1 MLTLGTGYRM
11 KSLRGLLGL
20 FLLAGL
26 ALSDELV
33 TSPRGAVNGVAFQL
47 GPGTVARGGILA
59 VVGEG
64 LAGAHT
70 VAEEMPLPTSL
81 GDPAVEVL
89 INGVAAPLF
98 FVSPTQVN
106 AQVPWEVEAGMAEVV
121 LRHDGVDSAAMP
133 VVVTEISLNLI
144 RHERS
149 SAPIAQGVPDPADPA
164 AAPAAD
170 SVTLQ
175 LGEPGSPPSATGQIL
190 DPQADVTPGATIS
203 VFAAGVGPTEPPVP
217 TGSVAADGEQYA
229 LVPPQRVHVG
239 GMPVTSPTVEV
250 SDESVGIY
258 KLTFT
263 VPANAEST
271 ETFRWTSGGQGTNA
285 VLGPIGTPQARYMS
299 LPDDVGLVARI
310 DMTDLNP
317 YFVAVSEV
325 FDDEEVCYPGAHLLD
340 LRRNTTT
347 AVTDCILPSYPNAA
361 NPLTAYRPFELARDS
376 SALAALIAPAE
387 DEEGDGITNRLLVVD
402 GSDGTTETLTLDRWV
417 DRLQPYPPGRPTLR
431 LEHAGGTGGGDVI
444 DVQGSLVE
452 EVGFALPLPNPLE
465 VDGLGRLVAQS
476 SINLQGGFRV
486 RLLGPESPEEIA
498 SSKVI
503 LFDRTAGVI
512 AQSDLPD
519 GWAPIAPPR
528 RTNPQGIPA
537 GPQSLA
543 PTAPG
548 FFGDRSGYAI
558 VRKTDGSQ
566 DGVLAVRLEVAEDPE
581 AGPPEFVSMTVDP
594 IPFPEGTF
602 AANCTTQVR
611 WQRIAETRTLAIAG
625 SDAPGGEFAEP
636 RDGQICTSNRLV
648 LFQPDSEEVDVV
660 AVPEDSGPLDV
671 AQKGSLRGYLYFGDG
686 GREVALEVP
695 RKLQVFEAMTRTFS
709 EVAMPEGVGITV
721 NGIVQQIGGRARLV
735 ALATGG
741 PLRTNPRT
749 GATQPQLPGNG
760 GLVVVDL
767 ADETVTHL
775 PLPDGYQRVIP
786 GNFLLASQGRRGY
799 GLLPLIGRAFATG
812 RLRNIGPGQ
821 PGGSRIITWD
831 LATGEPTEI
840 EMPEGGFAAVR
851 PVVAGGGGGG
861 GGGLQLSYIWDVNFG
876 AASIAFG
883 VYDEGGSLISIGVVG
898 P

>member
-1 MLTLGTGYRM
+1 MTT
-11 KSLRGLLGL
+11 LRGSLGL
-20 FLLAGL
+20 FLLVGL
-26 ALSDELV
+26 ALADEPV
-33 TSPRGAVNGVAFQL
+33 TTPRSAVNGVAFQL

-70 VAEEMPLPTSL
+70 VAEELPLPTSL
-81 GDPAVEVL
+81 GDPSAEVL

-106 AQVPWEVEAGMAEVV
+106 AQVPWEIEAGRAEVV
-121 LRHDGVDSAAMP
+121 LRRDGVDSASMH
-133 VVVTEISLNLI
+133 VMVTGISLNLI

-149 SAPIAQGVPDPADPA
+149 SAPIAQGVPGPADPA
-164 AAPAAD
+164 AAPAAE

-190 DPQADVTPGATIS
+190 DPQADVTPGATIA

-217 TGSVAADGEQYA
+217 TGSVAAEGQTYA
-229 LVPPQRVHVG
+229 LLSPQRVHLG

-250 SDESVGIY
+250 SGESVGIY

-263 VPANAEST
+263 VPENAEPT

-285 VLGPIGTPQARYMS
+285 VLGPIGPPQARYMS

-317 YFVAVSEV
+317 YFIAVSELL
-325 FDDEEVCYPGAHLLD
+325 DEEEGCYPGAHLLD
-340 LRRNTTT
+340 FRQSTTT
-347 AVTDCILPSYPNAA
+347 AVSDCILPSYPNAA
-361 NPLTAYRPFELARDS
+361 NPLTAYRPFEPARDS
-376 SALAALIAPAE
+376 SVLAALIAPAE

-402 GSDGTTETLTLDRWV
+402 GSAGTTETLNLDRWV
-417 DRLQPYPPGRPTLR
+417 DRLQSDPQGRPTLR
-431 LEHAGGTGGGDVI
+431 LEHPGGTGVGNVI
-444 DVQGSLVE
+444 DLEGSVVE
-452 EVGFALPLPNPLE
+452 EIGFGLPLPSPLE
-465 VDGLGRLVAQS
+465 ADGLGRLVAQG
-476 SINLQGGFRV
+476 SINLPGGYRV

-498 SSKVI
+498 DSKVV
-503 LFDRTAGVI
+503 LFDRAAGVI

-519 GWAPIAPPR
+519 GWGPIAPPR
-528 RTNPQGIPA
+528 RTNPQGIA
-537 GPQSLA
+537 VGPQSLA
-543 PTAPG
+543 PAASG
-548 FFGDRSGYAI
+548 FAGDRSGYAI

-581 AGPPEFVSMTVDP
+581 AGPPEFVSMTVDV

-611 WQRIAETRTLAIAG
+611 WQRITVTRTLAIAG
-625 SDAPGGEFAEP
+625 SDAPHSEFAEP
-636 RDGQICTSNRLV
+636 RAGQICASDRLV
-648 LFQPDSEEVDVV
+648 LFQPDSEEVEVV
-660 AVPEDSGPLDV
+660 DVPEDSGPLDV
-671 AQKGSLRGYLYFGDG
+671 ALKGSVRGYLYFGDG
-686 GREVALEVP
+686 ARQEAFEVP

-709 EVAMPEGVGITV
+709 EISMPEGVGITV
-721 NGIVQQIGGRARLV
+721 NSIVQQIGGRVRLV

-741 PLRTNPRT
+741 PLRTSNRT
-749 GATQPQLPGNG
+749 GATLPQLQGNR

-767 ADETVTHL
+767 AEAAVTHL
-775 PLPDGYQRVIP
+775 PLPDGYQRIIP
-786 GNFLLASQGRRGY
+786 GNFQMASQGRRGY
-799 GLLPLIGRAFATG
+799 GLLPLIGRAFANA

-831 LATGEPTEI
+831 LATAEPTEI
-840 EMPEGGFAAVR
+840 EMPDGGFAAVR

-861 GGGLQLSYIWDVNFG
+861 GGGLQLSYIWDVNLD